1 LFFTRFFFS
10 LFPPLCWTS
19 RTTVKTVAGFIF
31 SSLRKEA
38 KKLRLSEAQAKKLVK
53 KLMHRL
59 LPYARLFPLEILLHL
74 WEIKSVSEVNL
85 RSTRVGRGWGHG
97 WHMERSCRKNST
109 VIQTQSTR
117 TVITTVTVPM
127 KGRQT
132 TITTWMTTY
141 DDDCED
147 LETPPTD
154 TLENLFR
161 SNL

>member
-1 LFFTRFFFS
+1 
-10 LFPPLCWTS
+10 
-19 RTTVKTVAGFIF
+19 
-31 SSLRKEA
+31 
-38 KKLRLSEAQAKKLVK
+38 
-53 KLMHRL
+53 
-59 LPYARLFPLEILLHL
+59 
-74 WEIKSVSEVNL
+74 
-85 RSTRVGRGWGHG
+85 
-97 WHMERSCRKNST
+97 MERSCRKNST